1 MQINLKINK
10 NRNSDSPLQKNGVPI
25 LVHAAAPSFPSNLHG
40 PLLLLVSIPIPPSN
54 TPY

>member
-25 LVHAAAPSFPSNLHG
+25 FVHGAVPHSPLQPAWSFTS
-40 PLLLLVSIPIPPSN
+40 LVSIPVPPSI
-54 TPY
+54 TRY